1 MAKETRRLKLAPLK
15 YGKFDQSLPPTN
27 LPVLLISPVMK
38 CSLVLVL
45 ACVAGVN
52 AFLPAAAPRMAVQ
65 RSMTM
70 LQKPASLQ
78 VAKSSMMA
86 LKQSESATIVAS
98 ETKTS
103 LLDKVWNKN
112 TKLTIYLAIWYLG
125 NIYCTSSFFCMML
138 FFVSP
143 MVVRH

>member
-1 MAKETRRLKLAPLK
+1 
-15 YGKFDQSLPPTN
+15 
-27 LPVLLISPVMK
+27 MK

-52 AFLPAAAPRMAVQ
+52 AFLPAAAPRTAVQ

-86 LKQSESATIVAS
+86 LKQSESATIVAA

-125 NIYCTSSFFCMML
+125 NIYCTSSFFLRDAILCFSL
-138 FFVSP
+138 VRPPTNIFSP
-143 MVVRH
+143 NKLLLPPSPLVIF

>member
-1 MAKETRRLKLAPLK
+1 
-15 YGKFDQSLPPTN
+15 
-27 LPVLLISPVMK
+27 MK

-86 LKQSESATIVAS
+86 LKQSESATIVAA

-125 NIYCTSSFFCMML
+125 NIYCTSSFFLHDAILC
-138 FFVSP
+138 FTDGRPPANIFSP
-143 MVVRH
+143 NKLLLTLPPHLL